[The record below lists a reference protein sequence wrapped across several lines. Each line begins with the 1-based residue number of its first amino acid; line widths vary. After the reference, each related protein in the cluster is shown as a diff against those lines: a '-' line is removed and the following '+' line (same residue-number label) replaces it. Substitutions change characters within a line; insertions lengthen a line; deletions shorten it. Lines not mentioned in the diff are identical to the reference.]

1 MLFASKELYIIYLQL
16 WVQFYVNTAHAYD
29 YWRPVFPCRVTCDY
43 DKAFQFKISLKVLQ
57 KSVNNRHLALQKISG
72 I

>member
-43 DKAFQFKISLKVLQ
+43 DKAFQVLE
-57 KSVNNRHLALQKISG
+57 KRVNDSHLALKKFSG
-72 I
+72 V

>member
-29 YWRPVFPCRVTCDY
+29 YWRPVFPWRVTCDY
-43 DKAFQFKISLKVLQ
+43 DKAFQFKIS
-57 KSVNNRHLALQKISG
+57 
-72 I
+72 